1 MRYGCI
7 GEHLGHSFSK
17 EIHALIAD
25 YDYEIREIP
34 KDKVD
39 DFMKRGDFLG
49 INVTIPYKETV
60 IPYLYYKDE
69 GAKLIGAVNT
79 VVNRGG
85 KLYGYN
91 TDFYGM
97 SRLIEHAGVSI
108 CSKKVL
114 ILGSGGTSK
123 TAFAVASTMGAKEII
138 KASRSGADGAL
149 LYDDVYCKH
158 TDADIIINTTP
169 VGMFPNIFASPINI
183 DKFPNLSGV
192 IDAIYNP
199 LRTPLILAARKRG
212 IAAEGG
218 LYMLVAQAVRASE
231 IFLDTEYPADM
242 CDTVYKTILNEKENT
257 VLIGMP
263 ASGKSTV
270 GKLIS
275 KKLSRVLI
283 DTDTLISER
292 AGMSI
297 PDIFKERGETGFR
310 ELETQIIREVSA
322 RTGTIIATG
331 GGAVLRRENVDALRE
346 SGRIFFLDRSPELLV
361 ATSDRPLSSTKEAI
375 TQRYHERYGTYC
387 QACDERIDADGDA
400 LSVAEKII
408 ELGIKPSTL

>member
-1 MRYGCI
+1 MTYGCI
-7 GEHLGHSFSK
+7 GEHLKHSFSK

-34 KDKVD
+34 KNELDS
-39 DFMKRGDFLG
+39 FMIKRDFLG

-60 IPYLYYKDE
+60 IPHLYFTDE

-79 VVNRGG
+79 IVNRAG

-97 SRLIEHAGVSI
+97 SRLIEHAGVSLDG
-108 CSKKVL
+108 KKVL

-123 TAFAVASTMGAKEII
+123 TAFAVASALGAKEII
-138 KASRSGADGAL
+138 KASRRGGDGTV
-149 LYDDVYCKH
+149 LYEDVYREH
-158 TDADIIINTTP
+158 TDAQIIINTTP
-169 VGMFPNIFASPINI
+169 VGMFPNIFSSPVDIE
-183 DKFPNLSGV
+183 KFPHLSGV

-199 LRTPLILAARKRG
+199 ERTPLILAARKRG

-231 IFLDTEYPADM
+231 IFTDTEYPRDL
-242 CDTVYKTILNEKENT
+242 CDKVYKKISKDKENT

-270 GKLIS
+270 GRLLS
-275 KKLSRVLI
+275 EKLSRELI

-292 AGMSI
+292 ADMSI
-297 PDIFKERGETGFR
+297 PEIFKTFGEERFR
-310 ELETQIIREVSA
+310 ELETQVIREVSA
-322 RTGTIIATG
+322 RTGVIIATG

-346 SGRIFFLDRSPELLV
+346 NGRIFFLDRSPELLV

-375 TQRYHERYGTYC
+375 AQRYRERYPIYT
-387 QACDERIDADGDA
+387 ASCDERIDADGDE
-400 LSVAEKII
+400 LTVADKII
-408 ELGIKPSTL
+408 KARH